1 MKSFFVIIVG
11 IIAFLV
17 LCIPDPFE
25 VIPLVGAL
33 DEATATAVI
42 LACARY
48 FGFDLSKF
56 FGRKGE
62 KETSATI
69 DVD

>member
-1 MKSFFVIIVG
+1 MPNGGLIEF
-11 IIAFLV
+11 
-17 LCIPDPFE
+17 IPDPLPF
-25 VIPLVGAL
+25 IGNL
-33 DEATATAVI
+33 DAATVTAI
-42 LACARY
+42 LLACARY